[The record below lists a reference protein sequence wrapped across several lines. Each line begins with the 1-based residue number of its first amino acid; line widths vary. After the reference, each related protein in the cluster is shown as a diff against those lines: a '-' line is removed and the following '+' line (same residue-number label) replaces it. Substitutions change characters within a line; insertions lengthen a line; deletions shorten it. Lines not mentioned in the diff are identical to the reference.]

1 MFCKIV
7 KQCSLAGSP
16 AAPEEQLEDGCQDV
30 LRDGPHL
37 DRRRRVLWPGEL
49 RGVAISRNR
58 ALILYHWPIG
68 EKRGNFG

>member
-16 AAPEEQLEDGCQDV
+16 AAPEEQLEDGCQNV

-49 RGVAISRNR
+49 ISRFPT
-58 ALILYHWPIG
+58 A
-68 EKRGNFG
+68 